1 MTYILLGE
9 LNSGLFALLA
19 FEHNPAGG
27 SQEGTM
33 GLYDLAVYDIFRKN
47 ALLRGEKVGLVCG
60 DVRMSFAQMLQEA
73 DKMASSL
80 AGLGVSKGDRIA
92 VVAMNCHE
100 FLLLYGAAAKLG
112 AIMLPINWRLK
123 PEEIQVILQDCTP
136 KILVGSSEYLEMLA
150 HLAEKSSFV
159 EHKLALGEGSEGFVS
174 IKELEV
180 GKEGALD
187 AQIHANDPF
196 VIIHTAAVEG
206 RPRGAVLSHGNI
218 IAANVQS
225 MAVMGIQEDS
235 VHLAMLPL
243 FHIAGLGMALH
254 VMHAGGSN
262 VIMRKFDAA
271 EAARLIDTEGVT
283 TIETFPPML
292 SMLLDAAQEKGMGLR
307 SLRAVGGLDH
317 PETMQRCQSMTGA
330 RFFVGFGQTETSG
343 FCTIC
348 PFDERPGSAGRE
360 GPLVRVRLV
369 DDYDREVPIGT
380 PGEITVRGPL
390 VFLGYWNLPKETDYT
405 FREGWH
411 HTGDIGRLD
420 EKGYL
425 WYVKRKAEKEL
436 IKPGGENVY
445 PAEVEKALLEH
456 PDLIEACVFGVPDKQ
471 WGEAIKAVCSV
482 KPGSSLKPQELI
494 DFVASRIARYKKPKY
509 VVLVDS
515 LPKSQDGS
523 VDRDKVKADYGSVD

>member
-1 MTYILLGE
+1 
-9 LNSGLFALLA
+9 
-19 FEHNPAGG
+19 
-27 SQEGTM
+27 M
-33 GLYDLAVYDIFRKN
+33 GLYDLTVYDIVKKN
-47 ALLRGEKVGLVCG
+47 ALFRGNKVGLVCG
-60 DVRMSFAQMLQEA
+60 DLRMSFAQI
-73 DKMASSL
+73 ASEVDRVACGL
-80 AGLGVSKGDRIA
+80 AGLGVIKGDRIA

-100 FLLLYGAAAKLG
+100 FLILYGAAAKLG

-123 PEEIQVILQDCTP
+123 PEEIQVILEDCTP
-136 KILVGSSEYLEMLA
+136 KVLVGSSEYLEMLGE
-150 HLAEKSSFV
+150 LAGKCSFV
-159 EHKLALGEGSEGFVS
+159 ERMLALGEGGGGFQP
-174 IKELEV
+174 IGEIGL
-180 GKEGALD
+180 GKEPAPE
-187 AQIHANDPF
+187 AQLHANDPF

-218 IAANVQS
+218 VAANVQS

-243 FHIAGLGMALH
+243 FHIAGLGMAMH
-254 VMHAGGSN
+254 VMHAGGTN
-262 VIMRKFDAA
+262 VIMRKFDAV
-271 EAARLIDTEGVT
+271 EAARLIEKESVT

-292 SMLLDAAQEKGMGLR
+292 SMLLDAAQENGLGLK

-348 PFDERPGSAGRE
+348 PLDERPGSAGRE

-369 DDYDREVPIGT
+369 DDYDREVPVNI

-390 VFLGYWNLPKETDYT
+390 VFLGYWNLPRETDYT

-420 EKGYL
+420 EQGYL

-456 PDLIEACVFGVPDKQ
+456 PDLLEACVFGVPDKQ

-482 KPGSSLKPQELI
+482 KPGSFLEPQELI

-509 VVLVDS
+509 VVLVEA
-515 LPKSQDGS
+515 LPKTQDGS
-523 VDRDKVKADYGSVD
+523 VDREKVKAEYGQA

>member
-1 MTYILLGE
+1 
-9 LNSGLFALLA
+9 
-19 FEHNPAGG
+19 
-27 SQEGTM
+27 M
-33 GLYDLAVYDIFRKN
+33 GLYDLTVYDIVKKN
-47 ALLRGEKVGLVCG
+47 ALLRGNKVGLICG
-60 DVRMSFAQMLQEA
+60 DLRMSFAQMAGEV
-73 DKMASSL
+73 DRVASGLS
-80 AGLGVSKGDRIA
+80 GLGVIKGDRIA
-92 VVAMNCHE
+92 VVSMNCHE
-100 FLLLYGAAAKLG
+100 FLILYGAAAKLG

-123 PEEIQVILQDCTP
+123 PEEIQVILEDCTP
-136 KILVGSSEYLEMLA
+136 KVLVGSSEYLEMLG
-150 HLAEKSSFV
+150 HLAEKCAFAKC
-159 EHKLALGEGSEGFVS
+159 KLAVGEGGNGFLPIRELGLEG
-174 IKELEV
+174 EPGPE
-180 GKEGALD
+180 
-187 AQIHANDPF
+187 AQLHANDPF

-218 IAANVQS
+218 VAANVQS
-225 MAVMGIQEDS
+225 MAVMGIQEES

-243 FHIAGLGMALH
+243 FHIAGLGMAMH
-254 VMHAGGSN
+254 VMHAGGTN
-262 VIMRKFDAA
+262 VIMRKFDAV
-271 EAARLIDTEGVT
+271 EAARLIEKEGVT

-292 SMLLDAAQEKGMGLR
+292 SMLLDAAQEKGLGLK
-307 SLRAVGGLDH
+307 SLKAVGGLDH
-317 PETMQRCQSMTGA
+317 PETMRRCQSMTGA

-348 PFDERPGSAGRE
+348 PLDEKPGSAGRE
-360 GPLVRVRLV
+360 GPLVRVKLV
-369 DDYDREVPIGT
+369 DEYDREVPVNT

-420 EKGYL
+420 EQGYL

-482 KPGSSLKPQELI
+482 KAGSSLQPQELI

-509 VVLVDS
+509 VVLVEA
-515 LPKSQDGS
+515 LPKTQDGS
-523 VDRDKVKADYGSVD
+523 VDREKIKAEYGKPD

>member
-1 MTYILLGE
+1 
-9 LNSGLFALLA
+9 
-19 FEHNPAGG
+19 
-27 SQEGTM
+27 M
-33 GLYDLAVYDIFRKN
+33 GLYDLTVYDIVKKN
-47 ALLRGEKVGLVCG
+47 ALFRGNKVGLVCG
-60 DVRMSFAQMLQEA
+60 DLRMSFAQMAREV
-73 DKMASSL
+73 DRVASGLS
-80 AGLGVSKGDRIA
+80 GLGVIKGDRIA

-100 FLLLYGAAAKLG
+100 FLILYGAAAKLG

-123 PEEIQVILQDCTP
+123 PEEIQVILEDCTP
-136 KILVGSSEYLEMLA
+136 KVLVGSSEYLEILGQLA
-150 HLAEKSSFV
+150 AKSSFTKC
-159 EHKLALGEGSEGFVS
+159 KLAVGEGGNGFISISELG
-174 IKELEV
+174 LE
-180 GKEGALD
+180 GEPSTE
-187 AQIHANDPF
+187 AQVHANDPF

-218 IAANVQS
+218 VAANVQS

-243 FHIAGLGMALH
+243 FHIAGLGMAMH
-254 VMHAGGSN
+254 VMHAGGTN
-262 VIMRKFDAA
+262 VIMRKFDAT
-271 EAARLIDTEGVT
+271 EAACLIEKEGVT

-292 SMLLDAAQEKGMGLR
+292 SMLLDAAQEKGLGLK

-317 PETMQRCQSMTGA
+317 PETMKRCQSMTGA

-348 PFDERPGSAGRE
+348 PLDERPGSAGRE

-369 DDYDREVPIGT
+369 DDYDREVPVNT

-420 EKGYL
+420 EDGYL

-456 PDLIEACVFGVPDKQ
+456 PDLLEACVFGVPDKQ

-482 KPGSSLKPQELI
+482 KPGSSLSPEELI
-494 DFVASRIARYKKPKY
+494 EFVASRIARYKKPKY
-509 VVLVDS
+509 VVLVDA
-515 LPKSQDGS
+515 LPKTHDGA
-523 VDRDKVKADYGSVD
+523 VDREKVKTDYAQA

>member
-1 MTYILLGE
+1 
-9 LNSGLFALLA
+9 
-19 FEHNPAGG
+19 
-27 SQEGTM
+27 M
-33 GLYDLAVYDIFRKN
+33 GLYDITVYDLVRKN
-47 ALLRGEKVGLVCG
+47 ALLRKDKVGFVCR
-60 DVRMSFAQMLQEA
+60 DKRISFGQFAREVDRVA
-73 DKMASSL
+73 GGL
-80 AGLGVSKGDRIA
+80 AELGVQKGDRIA
-92 VVAMNCHE
+92 VVSMNCHE
-100 FLLLYGAAAKLG
+100 FLILYGAAAKIG

-123 PEEIQVILQDCTP
+123 PEEIKVILDDCTP
-136 KILVGSSEYLEMLA
+136 KALVGSGEYIQMLSELA
-150 HLAEKSSFV
+150 HEAPYVQLKLSIGEETKGFKSISGLSSSLQAE
-159 EHKLALGEGSEGFVS
+159 EAN
-174 IKELEV
+174 
-180 GKEGALD
+180 
-187 AQIHANDPF
+187 IHANDPF

-235 VHLAMLPL
+235 VHLACLPL

-254 VMHAGGSN
+254 VMHAGGTN
-262 VIMRKFDAA
+262 VIMSKFDAK
-271 EAARLIDTEGVT
+271 EAALLIEKEKVT
-283 TIETFPPML
+283 ALETFPPML
-292 SMLLDAAQEKGMGLR
+292 SSILDEAEASGRDLT

-317 PETMQRCQSMTGA
+317 PDTMQRCQRMTGA

-348 PFDERPGSAGRE
+348 PLDERPGSAGKE
-360 GPLVRVRLV
+360 GPLARIRLV
-369 DDYDREVPIGT
+369 DDYDREVPPGT

-390 VFLGYWNLPKETDYT
+390 VFLGYWNMPKETDYT

-420 EKGYL
+420 QDGYL

-456 PDLIEACVFGVPDKQ
+456 PDVVEACVFGVPDRQ
-471 WGEAIKAVCSV
+471 WGEAIKAVCV
-482 KPGSSLKPQELI
+482 KRPSSGLTPQELI

-509 VVLVDS
+509 VVFTDN
-515 LPKSQDGS
+515 LPKTEDGA
-523 VDRDKVKADYGSVD
+523 VDREKVKGQFGEPAA

>member
-1 MTYILLGE
+1 
-9 LNSGLFALLA
+9 
-19 FEHNPAGG
+19 
-27 SQEGTM
+27 M
-33 GLYDLAVYDIFRKN
+33 GLYDLTVYDIVKKN
-47 ALLRGEKVGLVCG
+47 ALFRGNKVGLVCG
-60 DVRMSFAQMLQEA
+60 DLRMSFAQMALEV
-73 DKMASSL
+73 DRVASGL
-80 AGLGVSKGDRIA
+80 WGLGVAKGDRVA

-100 FLLLYGAAAKLG
+100 FLILYGAAAKLG

-123 PEEIQVILQDCTP
+123 PEEIQVILEDCTP
-136 KILVGSSEYLEMLA
+136 KVLVGSSEYLEILGE
-150 HLAEKSSFV
+150 LAEKCPFV
-159 EHKLALGEGSEGFVS
+159 KCKLAFEDGGHGFLPLKDLRLEGEPAAE
-174 IKELEV
+174 
-180 GKEGALD
+180 
-187 AQIHANDPF
+187 AQLHANDPF

-206 RPRGAVLSHGNI
+206 KPRGAVLSHGNI
-218 IAANVQS
+218 VAANVQS

-243 FHIAGLGMALH
+243 FHIAGLGMAMH
-254 VMHAGGSN
+254 VMHAGGTN
-262 VIMRKFDAA
+262 VIMRKFDAG
-271 EAARLIDTEGVT
+271 EAARLIEKEGVT

-292 SMLLDAAQEKGMGLR
+292 STLLDAAQENGLGLR
-307 SLRAVGGLDH
+307 SLKAVGGLDH
-317 PETMQRCQSMTGA
+317 PDTMRRCQEMTGA

-348 PFDERPGSAGRE
+348 PLDERPGSAGRE

-369 DDYDREVPIGT
+369 DDYDREVPVNT

-390 VFLGYWNLPKETDYT
+390 VFLGYWNLPRETDYT

-420 EKGYL
+420 EDGYL

-456 PDLIEACVFGVPDKQ
+456 PDVVEACVFGVPDKQ

-482 KPGSSLKPQELI
+482 RPGSSLGPQEVI

-509 VVLVDS
+509 VVLVDA
-515 LPKSQDGS
+515 LPKTQDGS
-523 VDRDKVKADYGSVD
+523 IDREKVKADYGQV